1 MPEAASEAAPQLL
14 QLLLLRLRNLTRAA
28 GRTGSAG
35 GPWTPDW
42 DDISQRKRDLP
53 SCIEFVSHY
62 RFVGN
67 DGYLDVVL
75 RIAGLL
81 IRHKRLS
88 RSLGLADQCR
98 FSMQPQGFGATDI
111 TRLAVS
117 EPEYLIRS
125 DPLNDIA
132 ETFGCMLC
140 MLCSVRR
147 CEAG

>member
-1 MPEAASEAAPQLL
+1 MCRVPEAASEAAPQLL

-62 RFVGN
+62 RFIGN

-81 IRHKRLS
+81 ISYKRLS

-98 FSMQPQGFGATDI
+98 FSMQPQGFGA
-111 TRLAVS
+111 RLTSHVLQFLS
-117 EPEYLIRS
+117 
-125 DPLNDIA
+125 LN
-132 ETFGCMLC
+132 T
-140 MLCSVRR
+140 
-147 CEAG
+147 